1 MVPVLLF
8 GLIGATGLAVVF
20 GVLGKGDQVP
30 DDDFADDDPEEDDP
44 RGAEAEPE
52 AGGETKEYSTTPDD
66 DDVPLKAA

>member
-1 MVPVLLF
+1 M
-8 GLIGATGLAVVF
+8 
-20 GVLGKGDQVP
+20 LGKGDQVP